1 MNSNSLVNMD
11 NSHLSGI
18 PFSSTEIPIGRHTL
32 SPPANNIASA
42 AAIYPCYLKGGKIN
56 RHKINKISK
65 KYKMRGSKKTI
76 KRRIRRMKG
85 RVRSRYSNRRARSYS
100 RRHMRQKGGAFQAP
114 MTTPNYPGVYTQYN
128 GNAGNISNVYS
139 LGGQLSSGYSALAN
153 PPPHS
158 LVSGAN
164 VPDIL
169 NHNTLNS
176 YGNIGAGSGFLGR

>member
-1 MNSNSLVNMD
+1 MNGSSLVNVD

-18 PFSSTEIPIGRHTL
+18 PFSSTSISIGRHTL
-32 SPPANNIASA
+32 YPPGNNIDSA
-42 AAIYPCYLKGGKIN
+42 AAIYPRSLKGGKIN

-76 KRRIRRMKG
+76 KRRVRRMKG

-100 RRHMRQKGGAFQAP
+100 RRHMRQKGGAFQPA
-114 MTTPNYPGVYTQYN
+114 MTTPNYPDGYNQYN
-128 GNAGNISNVYS
+128 SNAGNISNVYS

-153 PPPHS
+153 PPPQS
-158 LVSGAN
+158 IVDGAN

-176 YGNIGAGSGFLGR
+176 YRNIGAGSGFLGR

>member
-1 MNSNSLVNMD
+1 MNGNSLVNID

-18 PFSSTEIPIGRHTL
+18 PFSSSDIPMGRHTL
-32 SPPANNIASA
+32 SPPGNNIASA
-42 AAIYPCYLKGGKIN
+42 AAIYPCSLKGGKIN

-100 RRHMRQKGGAFQAP
+100 RRHMRQKGGAFQSA
-114 MTTPNYPGVYTQYN
+114 MTSPNYPAGYTQYN

-153 PPPHS
+153 PPPQS
-158 LVSGAN
+158 LVAN
-164 VPDIL
+164 ANIPDIL
-169 NHNTLNS
+169 NHGTLNG
-176 YGNIGAGSGFLGR
+176 YGNSGAGSGFSGR

>member
-1 MNSNSLVNMD
+1 MNGSSLVNVD

-18 PFSSTEIPIGRHTL
+18 PFSSTAISIGRHTL
-32 SPPANNIASA
+32 YPPGNNIDSA
-42 AAIYPCYLKGGKIN
+42 AAIYPRSLKGGKIN

-100 RRHMRQKGGAFQAP
+100 RRHMRQKGGVFQPA
-114 MTTPNYPGVYTQYN
+114 MTSPNYPSGYEQYN
-128 GNAGNISNVYS
+128 SNNGSISNVYS
-139 LGGQLSSGYSALAN
+139 LGGQLSAGYSALAN

>member
-1 MNSNSLVNMD
+1 MNGSSLVNVY

-32 SPPANNIASA
+32 SPPGNNIASA
-42 AAIYPCYLKGGKIN
+42 AAIYPRSLKGGNIN

-114 MTTPNYPGVYTQYN
+114 MTTPNYSGGYTQYN
-128 GNAGNISNVYS
+128 SNAGNISNVYS
-139 LGGQLSSGYSALAN
+139 LGGQLSAGNSALAT
-153 PPPHS
+153 PPPQS
-158 LVSGAN
+158 LVANAN

-176 YGNIGAGSGFLGR
+176 DRHIGSGSGFLGR